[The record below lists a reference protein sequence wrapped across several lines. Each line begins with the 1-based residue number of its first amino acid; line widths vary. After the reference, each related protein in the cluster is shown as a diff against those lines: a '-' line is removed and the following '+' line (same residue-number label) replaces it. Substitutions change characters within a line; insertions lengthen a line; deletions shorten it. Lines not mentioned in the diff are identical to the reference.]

1 MEEPN
6 CHINI
11 YLQVRLL
18 REGKEVPPELEQ
30 RLTKSKSQSKEVGK
44 GENSDTQTDDIKILN
59 EKVIHVYKFDGKLI
73 SEKKSSHIFKLYF
86 IFVNK
91 IHISQVYQLIFCV
104 VFFPFRDRHDCMV
117 VGFTTTC
124 AINAHHH

>member
-1 MEEPN
+1 MILEEPN

-30 RLTKSKSQSKEVGK
+30 RLTKSKLQRKEVGK

-73 SEKKSSHIFKLYF
+73 SERKLDIFLNYILF
-86 IFVNK
+86 LILLLIK
-91 IHISQVYQLIFCV
+91 IHISQVYQLISCV
-104 VFFPFRDRHDCMV
+104 
-117 VGFTTTC
+117 
-124 AINAHHH
+124 

>member
-1 MEEPN
+1 LGFFFLVIEIILEEPN

-73 SEKKSSHIFKLYF
+73 SEKKLDIFLNYILFLSIRFTSLKF
-86 IFVNK
+86 IN
-91 IHISQVYQLIFCV
+91 
-104 VFFPFRDRHDCMV
+104 
-117 VGFTTTC
+117 
-124 AINAHHH
+124 

>member
-1 MEEPN
+1 
-6 CHINI
+6 
-11 YLQVRLL
+11 L

-73 SEKKSSHIFKLYF
+73 SEEKLDIFLNYIQVLPSMQYHDIAEKLLSCRVKQQSLTHLMQYCHEKSILTKQ
-86 IFVNK
+86 INDR
-91 IHISQVYQLIFCV
+91 VYGV
-104 VFFPFRDRHDCMV
+104 
-117 VGFTTTC
+117 
-124 AINAHHH
+124 